1 MKDTEDTN
9 LAEAMANNFHFT
21 AKPLII
27 KMDWRGTCPQCGDF
41 YGYGYKP
48 TECPA
53 CYETKITAQPGQLPP
68 QSASVKPSPG

>member
-1 MKDTEDTN
+1 MPKELPPETN

-27 KMDWRGTCPQCGDF
+27 KLDWRYDCPHCGPS
-41 YGYGYKP
+41 YGYGDKP

-53 CYETKITAQPGQLPP
+53 CYETGITTQPGRLPP
-68 QSASVKPSPG
+68 QMRF